1 MKKILFLF
9 GQPGSGRKTFIYNV
23 INQDKIVQDSLGI
36 RYRSVSVLDLP
47 YDREG
52 FMSDYRALEKRH
64 DCILRCIEDYLK
76 NDNQLLI
83 VYGEHAD
90 YYDFNKSILRI
101 ICEEYPN
108 LEKEAYFLHPDDSI
122 LGYERLVNTEWYK
135 KDDSNKYKYQYEWYT
150 LVMRYMKECLL
161 KYEECGFKL
170 TEIDTTDGYKV
181 INSDVK
187 KLELK
192 SNDKK

>member
-52 FMSDYRALEKRH
+52 LMSDYRALEKRH

-90 YYDFNKSILRI
+90 YYDFIKNNLRRI
-101 ICEEYPN
+101 SK
-108 LEKEAYFLHPDDSI
+108 LGKRSVFLTS
-122 LGYERLVNTEWYK
+122 R
-135 KDDSNKYKYQYEWYT
+135 
-150 LVMRYMKECLL
+150 
-161 KYEECGFKL
+161 
-170 TEIDTTDGYKV
+170 
-181 INSDVK
+181 
-187 KLELK
+187 
-192 SNDKK
+192 